1 MSDAALHD
9 HDARLSACPACD
21 AAPLAQRVAAR
32 AGAEH
37 QDVILSLPTIHCAT
51 CITDVERALAAH
63 PGVRDARVNLTLR
76 RVTIDAPGLTAQ
88 ELIPVVERTGYE
100 AHELD
105 PAALSASRADRIG
118 RDILMRIG
126 VAGFAMMNIMILSVA
141 VWSGAEAATRDMFHW
156 ISGAIALPTV
166 VFAGPPFSQAP
177 GVRSGRDGWGWM
189 CRSHWR

>member
-63 PGVRDARVNLTLR
+63 PGVRDARVNL
-76 RVTIDAPGLTAQ
+76 
-88 ELIPVVERTGYE
+88 
-100 AHELD
+100 
-105 PAALSASRADRIG
+105 
-118 RDILMRIG
+118 
-126 VAGFAMMNIMILSVA
+126 
-141 VWSGAEAATRDMFHW
+141 
-156 ISGAIALPTV
+156 
-166 VFAGPPFSQAP
+166 
-177 GVRSGRDGWGWM
+177 
-189 CRSHWR
+189 